1 MIDYIAVYLF
11 GLLSGI
17 ALYQPWYGQRRLAA
31 RGREAGR
38 GMVLRAFDVG
48 GPAREVT
55 TSPATYMTTSAPPTR
70 AEEWRLAVT
79 VFAFHGNMT
88 GFSYRAM
95 SAAGVCRRAAW
106 ETYGGLM
113 LAAGVL
119 VRQSRIQTA
128 WAPAWG
134 YPRFRVELRRGVLAL
149 PYPIDTPPPPLS
161 VGVATQT
168 AQHSTGGTERA

>member
-17 ALYQPWYGQRRLAA
+17 ALYQPWYGQRRRAS
-31 RGREAGR
+31 RGREAAR

-55 TSPATYMTTSAPPTR
+55 PSVTPYLTHSAPPPR

-88 GFSYRAM
+88 GFSYNAM
-95 SAAGVCRRAAW
+95 REAGVCRRAAW

-119 VRQSRIQTA
+119 VRQSRIKTA
-128 WAPAWG
+128 WAPEWC
-134 YPRFRVELRRGVLAL
+134 YNRFRVYVKNGKLTL
-149 PYPIDTPPPPLS
+149 PYPLDTPPPPLS
-161 VGVATQT
+161 VGMATQT
-168 AQHSTGGTERA
+168 AQHSTGGTE